1 MFTLLQFLKCNACNI
16 LKDPS
21 NQMRIRC
28 KLRFVYNFNPD
39 NSDSKSTTYDYLGN
53 NNQYIIIINQ
63 IV

>member
-1 MFTLLQFLKCNACNI
+1 
-16 LKDPS
+16 
-21 NQMRIRC
+21 MRIRC

-63 IV
+63 TV

>member
-1 MFTLLQFLKCNACNI
+1 
-16 LKDPS
+16 
-21 NQMRIRC
+21 MRIRR